1 MCAQTLNVEHTLS
14 CKKGGFISIRHNQVR
29 DTTTNLLKMIC
40 NDVKIEPPP
49 LPLSGESLS
58 ERTANIQDSARVD
71 LSARGFW
78 IAGQKVFFDVR
89 VFHLLAKRCG
99 K

>member
-29 DTTTNLLKMIC
+29 DTTKNLLKMIC
-40 NDVKIEPPP
+40 NDVKIEPPQ

-78 IAGQKVFFDVR
+78 IAGQKIFFDVR